1 MNSINKYNLLIIK
14 MVNNMEYIKVIF
26 RMGFFYF
33 FIVLIYRM
41 MGKREVGQ
49 LGIVDLIV
57 TILIAELVVFSIED
71 VNVSILKSLVPVICL
86 VVLQMV
92 LSYASLKNS
101 KIRELLD
108 GHPSFI
114 IKNGKI
120 NYNEMIRQK
129 YNLDDLLVQLR
140 EKGFR
145 NIEDIEYAILEN
157 NGTLSVFEYSKNGLV
172 KKSPLPMP
180 IILDGKIQYDTLR
193 EMARDDSFIYK
204 VLDKRKMDVSDI
216 FYAFYKDKN
225 IFVIRYSDLD

>member
-1 MNSINKYNLLIIK
+1 
-14 MVNNMEYIKVIF
+14 MEYVKVIF
-26 RMGFFYF
+26 RMSFFYF
-33 FIVLIYRM
+33 FIILIYRI
-41 MGKREVGQ
+41 MGKREIGQ
-49 LGIVDLIV
+49 LSIIDLIV

-86 VVLQMV
+86 VFLQMI
-92 LSYASLKNS
+92 LSYASLKS
-101 KIRELLD
+101 SRLRELLD
-108 GHPSFI
+108 GNPSFI
-114 IKNGKI
+114 IKNGRI

-157 NGTLSVFEYSKNGLV
+157 NGTLSVFEYSKNGLI

-193 EMARDDSFIYK
+193 EMDRDDSFIYK
-204 VLDKRKMDVSDI
+204 ILDKKKIRLCDI

-225 IFVIRYSDLD
+225 IFVIKYSDLD